1 METYERENM
10 VPEETNKIIAD
21 GTIQELLYP
30 VPNFFG
36 LKQFGRSLV
45 AAATED
51 RVRIGMM

>member
-1 METYERENM
+1 M
-10 VPEETNKIIAD
+10 VPDVNNKIIAD

-30 VPNFFG
+30 VPKFLG
-36 LKQFGRSLV
+36 LKKLGKSLV

>member
-1 METYERENM
+1 M

-36 LKQFGRSLV
+36 LKQLGKSLV

>member
-36 LKQFGRSLV
+36 LKQFGRNLV